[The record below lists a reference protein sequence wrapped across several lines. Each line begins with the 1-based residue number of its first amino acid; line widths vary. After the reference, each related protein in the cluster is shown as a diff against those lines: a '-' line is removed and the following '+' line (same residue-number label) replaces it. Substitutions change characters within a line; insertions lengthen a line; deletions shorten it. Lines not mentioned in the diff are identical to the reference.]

1 MNRTFI
7 LGCISL
13 IQRNKNQFMTDEE
26 FNELCELHQI
36 HENYA
41 IQQLFAIDLFVRVDN
56 GFFLKSIN
64 D

>member
-7 LGCISL
+7 LDCISL
-13 IQRNKNQFMTDEE
+13 IQSNENQFMTDRE

-36 HENYA
+36 HENSA

-64 D
+64 N